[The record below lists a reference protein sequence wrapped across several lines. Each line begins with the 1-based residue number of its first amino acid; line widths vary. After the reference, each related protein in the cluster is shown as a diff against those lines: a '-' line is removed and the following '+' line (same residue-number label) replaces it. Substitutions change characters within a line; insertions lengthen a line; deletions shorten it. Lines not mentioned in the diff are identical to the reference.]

1 MRCALLAGLK
11 RDILY
16 VGRLVESK
24 GVQYLIEAFAKL
36 AAERDNIALICI
48 GDGPLENDWN
58 RSARSCAGRGTYTLQ
73 GGLISISNEIGT
85 LCRTICGAM
94 FA

>member
-11 RDILY
+11 RDSLY
-16 VGRLVESK
+16 VGRLIE
-24 GVQYLIEAFAKL
+24 LIMGAIPDSSFCEACSR
-36 AAERDNIALICI
+36 ERRHCTYRI